1 MKSTLLKFLR
11 YVFFLCP
18 CSSFDLKPL
27 LTLIIMS
34 SIPTKSTPS
43 SSAPVPLPLRSKL
56 VSDSVRLNPVWKLK
70 EEDDSTLL
78 VGCGKTDGTKGS
90 CCADAVSS
98 LCVRLTSFLLHSN
111 I

>member
-1 MKSTLLKFLR
+1 
-11 YVFFLCP
+11 
-18 CSSFDLKPL
+18 
-27 LTLIIMS
+27 MS
-34 SIPTKSTPS
+34 SNSSKSTPS
-43 SSAPVPLPLRSKL
+43 SAPVLLPPRSKT

-90 CCADAVSS
+90 CCADAVSP
-98 LCVRLTSFLLHSN
+98 LLHDLLLSLSKTN